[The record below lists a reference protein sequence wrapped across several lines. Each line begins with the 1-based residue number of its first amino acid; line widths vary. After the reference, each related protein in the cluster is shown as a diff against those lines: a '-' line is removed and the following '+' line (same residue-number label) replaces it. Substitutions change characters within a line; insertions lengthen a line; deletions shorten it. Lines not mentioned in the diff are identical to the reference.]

1 VYLHFLAM
9 PLKRNLSIKLLKGGF
24 RFGHRGYLTCKRD
37 EMEPRKRL
45 GTTVSETTYM
55 ELFRLAD
62 YHQLRL
68 SQILDEATESG
79 VIAKSA
85 EALSE
90 KTK

>member
-1 VYLHFLAM
+1 
-9 PLKRNLSIKLLKGGF
+9 
-24 RFGHRGYLTCKRD
+24 
-37 EMEPRKRL
+37 
-45 GTTVSETTYM
+45 M

>member
-1 VYLHFLAM
+1 M

-24 RFGHRGYLTCKRD
+24 RFGHHGYLTCKRD

-45 GTTVSETTYM
+45 GTTVSETTYV
-55 ELFRLAD
+55 ELSRLAD